1 MEQAQGGGVG
11 QAAAGLWGQVR
22 AVLSHRVSTGEAG
35 ALRHGGFPIT
45 VLHGR
50 HDLLA
55 SRAAGGRL
63 AARLGA
69 AYVEIEGAH
78 FLTRERGPE
87 VNALLAHAIWA
98 AAPRAAAGLDPHR
111 DLAPRATSP
120 APPVR
125 VAWAAAA
132 AAAVAA
138 AAAAE
143 EASAGEGGGVTP
155 ARHKVVPR
163 TSSGLAF
170 AAAAVPAR
178 PPGAAAWWGPGSLDG
193 RSPPGSVSGDAGG
206 GGGAGGGGAGTG
218 GSSPLG
224 GAGGSSHRLNGGS
237 GAGTPGRVRDGSHQ
251 ALGRPP
257 ARPNTAGGGGHKR
270 SSSAGGGGGGGGDST
285 NSLTRLVVQSPAPPT
300 VVA

>member
-11 QAAAGLWGQVR
+11 QAPAGLWGQVR
-22 AVLSHRVSTGEAG
+22 VVLSHRVSRREA
-35 ALRHGGFPIT
+35 ATLRDGGFPIT

-125 VAWAAAA
+125 VAWAAAT

-138 AAAAE
+138 AAAE
-143 EASAGEGGGVTP
+143 EADEAGGNDSSAAATP
-155 ARHKVVPR
+155 ARRSVVPR

-170 AAAAVPAR
+170 AAAAVPTR

-193 RSPPGSVSGDAGG
+193 RSPQGSASGDASVGV
-206 GGGAGGGGAGTG
+206 ASVCG
-218 GSSPLG
+218 GSPLA
-224 GAGGSSHRLNGGS
+224 GAGGSTHRLNG
-237 GAGTPGRVRDGSHQ
+237 TPLRGRDGSYA

-257 ARPNTAGGGGHKR
+257 ARPNGSSAHQALPPRRASSAGDRDAGGGG
-270 SSSAGGGGGGGGDST
+270 ST
-285 NSLTRLVVQSPAPPT
+285 NSLTRLVIQPPAAAPT
-300 VVA
+300 AVA